1 MNVWVGIDLA
11 KEFHWVRAID
21 NDCQVLIDRR
31 VDNDPIA
38 LASLI
43 EHLQA
48 LETEQLRVA
57 IDVVGGIAGLVT
69 AMLCDAGIE
78 VVHVSGLAV
87 NRAREGTVG
96 GERKSD
102 PKDAA
107 IIAEM
112 ARTRRDLRRI
122 DAVTEI
128 DAEIR
133 LLVGRR
139 RELVGD
145 QTRRINRLRDL
156 LTSIFPGLERVID
169 PTRKGD
175 AMLLTK
181 FVTPGEIRKAG
192 LRRVKEQ
199 IARAGRLSGAS
210 VDALADK
217 AIAAAQAQSTI
228 TPGECVAADLVRELA
243 AEVLASRQRIARL
256 DADLKEALARHPDAA
271 LILSLPGMG
280 ATLTAEFIA
289 EVGSIDRFDTA
300 DQLAAAA
307 GLAPVLKQSGKSSY
321 LKRGHRGNKTL
332 KRVFFQSAFCSLSH
346 PASKAFYRRKRAEKK
361 THHQAVIALARRR
374 VNVLHAMLRNREPF
388 LTRPPKIA

>member
-31 VDNDPIA
+31 VDNDPVA
-38 LASLI
+38 LGALV
-43 EHLQA
+43 EQLQA
-48 LETEQLRVA
+48 LEAEQLRVA

-122 DAVTEI
+122 DAVTEV
-128 DAEIR
+128 DAQIR

-156 LTSIFPGLERVID
+156 LTGIFPGLERVID

-175 AMLLTK
+175 AMLLSK
-181 FVTPGEIRKAG
+181 YVTPGEIRKAG
-192 LRRVKEQ
+192 LRRVKQQ
-199 IARAGRLSGAS
+199 IARAGRLTGAS

-217 AIAAAQAQSTI
+217 AMAAAQAQTTV
-228 TPGECVAADLVRELA
+228 TPGERVAAALVRELA

-256 DADLKEALARHPDAA
+256 DSDLKEALTRHPDGA
-271 LILSLPGMG
+271 LILSLPGIG

-289 EVGSIDRFDTA
+289 EVANIDRFDTA

-346 PASKAFYRRKRAEKK
+346 PASKDFYRRKRAEKK

-388 LTRPPKIA
+388 PARPPKIA

>member
-1 MNVWVGIDLA
+1 MSVWVGIDLA

-21 NDCQVLIDRR
+21 NDCRVLIDRR
-31 VDNDPIA
+31 VDNDPVA
-38 LASLI
+38 LAALI
-43 EHLQA
+43 EQLQA
-48 LETEQLRVA
+48 LEAEQLRVA

-69 AMLCDAGIE
+69 AMLCDAEIE

-112 ARTRRDLRRI
+112 VRTRRDLRPV
-122 DAVTEI
+122 DASTEV

-169 PTRKGD
+169 PTRKAD
-175 AMLLTK
+175 ATLLSK
-181 FVTPGEIRKAG
+181 YVTPGEIRKAG
-192 LRRVKEQ
+192 LRRVRDQ
-199 IARAGRLSGAS
+199 IARAGRLPAAS
-210 VDALADK
+210 VDALAQ
-217 AIAAAQAQSTI
+217 AAMAAAQAQTAV
-228 TPGECVAADLVRELA
+228 TPGERVAADLVRELA
-243 AEVLASRQRIARL
+243 VEVLASRQRVARL

-321 LKRGHRGNKTL
+321 LKRGQRGNKTL

-374 VNVLHAMLRNREPF
+374 VNVLHAMLNNRTPYEV
-388 LTRPPKIA
+388 RPAKIA

>member
-21 NDCQVLIDRR
+21 NDCRVLIDRR
-31 VDNDPIA
+31 VDNDPVA
-38 LASLI
+38 LGALV
-43 EHLQA
+43 EQLQA
-48 LETEQLRVA
+48 LEAEQLRVA

-122 DAVTEI
+122 DAVTEV
-128 DAEIR
+128 DAQIR

-156 LTSIFPGLERVID
+156 LTGIFPGLERVID

-175 AMLLTK
+175 AMLLSK
-181 FVTPGEIRKAG
+181 YVTPGEIRKAG
-192 LRRVKEQ
+192 LCRVKQQ
-199 IARAGRLSGAS
+199 IARAGRLTGAS

-217 AIAAAQAQSTI
+217 AMAAAQAQTTV
-228 TPGECVAADLVRELA
+228 TPGERVAAALVRELA

-256 DADLKEALARHPDAA
+256 DSDLKEALTRHPDGA

-289 EVGSIDRFDTA
+289 EVGNIDRFDTA

-332 KRVFFQSAFCSLSH
+332 KRVFFQSAF
-346 PASKAFYRRKRAEKK
+346 
-361 THHQAVIALARRR
+361 
-374 VNVLHAMLRNREPF
+374 
-388 LTRPPKIA
+388 